1 MKEDILAFNPMGYQ
15 GYIIQSIGDYV
26 SKHSFP
32 LPSDQREKERLE
44 EEG

>member
-1 MKEDILAFNPMGYQ
+1 MKEDILAFNPM

-32 LPSDQREKERLE
+32 LPSVQREKERLE
-44 EEG
+44 EER